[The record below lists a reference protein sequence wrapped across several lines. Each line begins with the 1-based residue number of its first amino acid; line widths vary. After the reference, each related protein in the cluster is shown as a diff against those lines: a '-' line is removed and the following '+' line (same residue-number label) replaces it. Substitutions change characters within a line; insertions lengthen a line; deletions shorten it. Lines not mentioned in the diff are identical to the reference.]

1 MNEEENQEMIDSTQL
16 LTKLTE
22 LDRRVKAQSDDRHR
36 VNGILHGT
44 LNNIVNRTDMQDQV
58 LSQIQ
63 DSVQTMAGSVHRV
76 EVCLIGDPK
85 FDRQGLIKDVIEI
98 KAINIALAARIG
110 LTEEAA
116 KANAAELRNQRRAA
130 MWTVG
135 ILTAVGGF
143 ITWLKNLFSQ

>member
-44 LNNIVNRTDMQDQV
+44 LNNIVNKTDMQDQV

-85 FDRQGLIKDVIEI
+85 FDRQGLIKDVFEI

-116 KANAAELRNQRRAA
+116 KANAAELRNQRKAA

-143 ITWLKNLFSQ
+143 ITWLKNLFSS